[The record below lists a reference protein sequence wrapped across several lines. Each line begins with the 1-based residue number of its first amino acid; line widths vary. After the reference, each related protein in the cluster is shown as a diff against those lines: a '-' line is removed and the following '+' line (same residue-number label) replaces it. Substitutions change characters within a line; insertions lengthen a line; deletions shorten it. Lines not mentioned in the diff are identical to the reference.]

1 MHSGEG
7 ICAQGSRGEI
17 TTASRATAT
26 RGNLVRRTT
35 GSQGKVLGK
44 GVTRS
49 DFHFQII
56 GRITFHNHN
65 VRVSP
70 LSQKGER
77 LLTKEVPTC
86 SGLS

>member
-1 MHSGEG
+1 M
-7 ICAQGSRGEI
+7 QGSRSEI
-17 TTASRATAT
+17 TVASGATAT
-26 RGNLVRRTT
+26 RGNLVLGTT

-49 DFHFQII
+49 DLHFQIT

-70 LSQKGER
+70 VS
-77 LLTKEVPTC
+77 
-86 SGLS
+86 